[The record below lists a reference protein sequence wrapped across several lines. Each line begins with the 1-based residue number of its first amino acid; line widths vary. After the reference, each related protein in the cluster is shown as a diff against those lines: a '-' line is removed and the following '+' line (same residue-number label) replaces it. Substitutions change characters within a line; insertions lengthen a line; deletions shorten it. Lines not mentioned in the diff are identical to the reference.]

1 MWPTAQ
7 LSQGIADVV
16 RGVTFSQGDTI
27 HESREGFLPVLRA
40 GNIAERLE
48 TERDLVWVPDRFVS
62 DRQRLRKNDIVMC
75 TSSGSALVVGK
86 TAIAEADFDGSWG
99 AFNAVLRSTSA
110 VVPRFLYYWL
120 QSNGF
125 KAWRDRQAK
134 GANIQN
140 IRHSE
145 LANLAMPFP
154 AKSEQS
160 RIVELL
166 DEADRLR
173 HLRREA
179 DTKAARIL
187 PALFL
192 KMFGDPATNP
202 KGLPFKLLGDPAV
215 CDINPRTRVELPDSD
230 LVSFVPMA
238 DVDEHLGRITGCQSR
253 PYGEVKKGFTP
264 FQNRDVLFAKIT
276 PCMQNGKAAIA
287 AGLIGGIGFG
297 STEFHV
303 LRAGSDVT
311 PEYLFALVR
320 LQSFRNHAMSAFT
333 GSAGQQRVP
342 TEFLRRFRL
351 PIPTSNDVQ
360 KFSGVISHLLACQI
374 EAEHAADKLETQF
387 QLLLQRAFS
396 GQLTSKW
403 REAHMQELLTEMA
416 QQARALNLALPNELE
431 ALS

>member
-1 MWPTAQ
+1 MMWPTAQ

-145 LANLAMPFP
+145 LGAWA
-154 AKSEQS
+154 AEGKS
-160 RIVELL
+160 
-166 DEADRLR
+166 
-173 HLRREA
+173 
-179 DTKAARIL
+179 
-187 PALFL
+187 
-192 KMFGDPATNP
+192 
-202 KGLPFKLLGDPAV
+202 
-215 CDINPRTRVELPDSD
+215 
-230 LVSFVPMA
+230 
-238 DVDEHLGRITGCQSR
+238 
-253 PYGEVKKGFTP
+253 
-264 FQNRDVLFAKIT
+264 
-276 PCMQNGKAAIA
+276 
-287 AGLIGGIGFG
+287 
-297 STEFHV
+297 
-303 LRAGSDVT
+303 
-311 PEYLFALVR
+311 
-320 LQSFRNHAMSAFT
+320 
-333 GSAGQQRVP
+333 
-342 TEFLRRFRL
+342 
-351 PIPTSNDVQ
+351 
-360 KFSGVISHLLACQI
+360 
-374 EAEHAADKLETQF
+374 
-387 QLLLQRAFS
+387 
-396 GQLTSKW
+396 LT
-403 REAHMQELLTEMA
+403 T
-416 QQARALNLALPNELE
+416 
-431 ALS
+431 